1 MSEVNDKPLPLA
13 GLKVVEFCQIIMG
26 PSCGVVLAD
35 LGADVIKVEPAPG
48 GDKTRKLSGFAAGFF
63 SSFNRNRRSIAL
75 DLKDP
80 KGLEIAHRLIAEADV
95 LTENFAPGTMDRLGC
110 SYEKA
115 AEINPGLIYCTL
127 KGFLSGPYEK
137 RQALDEVVQF
147 MGGLAYM
154 TGPPGRP
161 LRAGASVVDIMGGTF
176 GVVGILAALRER
188 DRTGKGQLVKSAL
201 FESVAHLMGTHM
213 SGEAIQQREVP
224 PMPVRWSAWAIYN
237 VMETADGQQVFIGI
251 TSDNHWRR
259 FCEKFERLDLR
270 DDPAFETNEDR
281 VAAKDRLM
289 PIVEAIIGSHSKEE
303 VLAICEE
310 INIPFAPVAETK
322 DLFDDPQLNAHGR
335 MLETRLPD
343 GRIAKLPRLPVEI
356 GDHDLGLRSQPPA
369 VGEHT
374 REILS
379 ELGYDDATLD
389 ALEAERII
397 QSHAGG
403 RS

>member
-1 MSEVNDKPLPLA
+1 MSETSAQPLPLA

-48 GDKTRKLSGFAAGFF
+48 GDKTRRLAGFASGFFT
-63 SSFNRNRRSIAL
+63 SFNRNRRSIAL
-75 DLKDP
+75 DLKSP
-80 KGLEIAHRLIAEADV
+80 KGLEIAHKLIAEADV
-95 LTENFAPGTMDRLGC
+95 LTENFAPGTMERLGC
-110 SYEKA
+110 GYDKA
-115 AEINPGLIYCTL
+115 SEINPGIIYCAL
-127 KGFLSGPYEK
+127 KGFLSGPYEN

-161 LRAGASVVDIMGGTF
+161 LRAGASVIDIMGGTF

-188 DRTGKGQLVKSAL
+188 DRTGKGQFVKSAL
-201 FESVAHLMGTHM
+201 FESVAHLMHSHM
-213 SGEAIQQREVP
+213 SGEAITQKPVP
-224 PMPVRWSAWAIYN
+224 PMPARWGAWAIYE
-237 VMETADGQQVFIGI
+237 VMETADGEQVFIGI
-251 TSDNHWRR
+251 TSDNHWKR
-259 FCEKFERLDLR
+259 FCEKFGRTDLS
-270 DDPAFETNEDR
+270 DDPAYATNEQR
-281 VAAKDRLM
+281 VAARDTLK
-289 PIVEAIIGSHSKEE
+289 PIVSDIIGSHSKAE

-343 GRIAKLPRLPVEI
+343 GRMTKLPRLPFEI
-356 GDHDLGLRSQPPA
+356 GNHDLGLRMQPPE

-374 REILS
+374 NEILS
-379 ELGYDDATLD
+379 ELGFADDEIA
-389 ALEAERII
+389 ALEADGVIECGK
-397 QSHAGG
+397 AKE
-403 RS
+403 

>member
-1 MSEVNDKPLPLA
+1 MSEENDKPLPLA

-75 DLKDP
+75 NLKDP
-80 KGLEIAHRLIAEADV
+80 KGLEIAHKLIAEADV

-110 SYEKA
+110 GYEQA
-115 AEINPGLIYCTL
+115 AEINPSLVYCSL

-161 LRAGASVVDIMGGTF
+161 LRAGASVIDIMGGTF

-188 DRTGKGQLVKSAL
+188 DRTGKGQLIKSAL
-201 FESVAHLMGTHM
+201 FENVAHLMHTHM
-213 SGEAIQQREVP
+213 SGEAIQRKEVP
-224 PMPVRWSAWAIYN
+224 PMPVRWSAWAIYE
-237 VMETADGQQVFIGI
+237 VMETGDGQQVFIGI
-251 TSDNHWRR
+251 TSDNHWQR
-259 FCEKFERLDLR
+259 FCEKFDRRDLLE
-270 DDPAFETNEDR
+270 DPEFQTNEDR
-281 VAAKDRLM
+281 VAAQERLK
-289 PIVEAIIGSHSKEE
+289 PIVREIIKSHSKEK

-343 GRIAKLPRLPVEI
+343 GRTAKLPRLPIEV
-356 GDHDLGLRSQPPA
+356 GDHDLGLRSQPPE

-374 REILS
+374 REILA
-379 ELGYDDATLD
+379 ELGYDSRTLD
-389 ALEAERII
+389 ELEASKII
-397 QSHAGG
+397 ESTSDG
-403 RS
+403 S